1 MKIKSLYL
9 IFAKKTNTLFT
20 CSKGGVIVM
29 TSINYKN
36 EIEYE
41 EILDKGSDIIN
52 LKCNEDGTMLV
63 YQTD

>member
-1 MKIKSLYL
+1 
-9 IFAKKTNTLFT
+9 
-20 CSKGGVIVM
+20 M

-41 EILDKGSDIIN
+41 EILDKGNDIIN

>member
-1 MKIKSLYL
+1 
-9 IFAKKTNTLFT
+9 
-20 CSKGGVIVM
+20 M